1 MPSAN
6 ETQRIA
12 VGLIEVV
19 DASGNTLLVIDG
31 PNRKVEI
38 PSGTA
43 LEAASLD
50 IDTTELGLLEGATA
64 GSITASKVVTR
75 SSASGIPQITA
86 TPAAAGTDQT
96 NGIAITADFNAVTG
110 ADGTKGA
117 VLPVPAAGT
126 VITIVNTVTTAGLKV
141 YPGGA
146 SVQINALTASTG
158 AFTIGA
164 GKSAVFIGRSATQW
178 YCEDL
183 AAVTATTTELN
194 YTDVTTAGT
203 AQASKAL
210 VVDANKAVDALR
222 TAQLLVG
229 VSGSEVD
236 KTNVVIG
243 VASAYKVARGETA
256 LDGSNPTSVAHGL
269 SSCIAF
275 SSTLKGTAAPG
286 VGTSI
291 LTANINGANVDV
303 YAWKVTSALDST
315 LIASTGTESFYWV
328 AVGT

>member
-1 MPSAN
+1 MA
-6 ETQRIA
+6 TDRVT
-12 VGLIEVV
+12 VGVTEVV
-19 DASGNTLLVIDG
+19 DTDGTTLLVVDG
-31 PNRKVEI
+31 PKRVVRL
-38 PSGTA
+38 PSGIAFEADA
-43 LEAASLD
+43 LSLN
-50 IDTTELGLLEGATA
+50 TTELGLLDGATA

-75 SSASGIPQITA
+75 TSASGIPQITA
-86 TPAAAGTDQT
+86 SPAAAGTDQT
-96 NGIAITADFNAVTG
+96 DGVAITADVNTVTG

-158 AFTIGA
+158 AFTIGP
-164 GKSAVFIGRSATQW
+164 GKSAVFVGRSATQW

-222 TAQLLVG
+222 TAQLLIG
-229 VSGSEVD
+229 TSGSEVD

-243 VASAYKVARGETA
+243 VAAAYKVARGETA

-269 SSCIAF
+269 TTCISF
-275 SSTLKGTAAPG
+275 VPTLKGTAAPG

-303 YAWKVTSALDST
+303 YAWKVTSAIDST

>member
-1 MPSAN
+1 MSTENVTARL
-6 ETQRIA
+6 Q
-12 VGLIEVV
+12 VGVTEVV
-19 DASGNTLLVIDG
+19 DASGNTLLVVDG
-31 PNRKVEI
+31 PNRKVML

-43 LEAASLD
+43 FEADGL
-50 IDTTELGLLEGATA
+50 DTTEMGLLDGATA
-64 GSITASKVVTR
+64 GTITASKVVTR
-75 SSASGIPQITA
+75 TSASGIPQITA
-86 TPAAAGTDQT
+86 SPAAAGTDQT
-96 NGIAITADFNAVTG
+96 NGVAITADYNTVTG

-164 GKSAVFIGRSATQW
+164 GKSAVFVGRSATQW

-194 YTDVTTAGT
+194 YVDVTTAGT

-222 TAQLLVG
+222 TAQLLIG

-243 VASAYKVARGETA
+243 VAGAYKIARGETA

-269 SSCIAF
+269 TTCVSFVA
-275 SSTLKGTAAPG
+275 TLKGTAAPG
-286 VGTSI
+286 ASTSV

-303 YAWKVTSALDST
+303 YAWKPSGAALT
-315 LIASTGTESFYWV
+315 ELVASTGTESFYWV
-328 AVGT
+328 AVGV